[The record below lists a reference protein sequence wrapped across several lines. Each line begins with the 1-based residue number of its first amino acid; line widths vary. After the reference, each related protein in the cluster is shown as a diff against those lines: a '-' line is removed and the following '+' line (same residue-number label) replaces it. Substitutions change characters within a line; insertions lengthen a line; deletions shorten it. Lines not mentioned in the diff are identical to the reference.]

1 MSKVLDEKTM
11 NEIYEHLNYAYV
23 GKDCATSAWS
33 LASFFHISERKLR
46 EYISEI
52 RRNPK
57 YEKIV
62 CSCNGGY
69 YICTEE
75 ESDKA
80 NKRLY
85 SQAFS
90 LLKTAREN
98 DRKAGRNGQMRMAVD
113 EFLGSDTVE
122 AFGK

>member
-1 MSKVLDEKTM
+1 MGKTVSD
-11 NEIYEHLNYAYV
+11 EIYEYLEYV
-23 GKDCATSAWS
+23 AVGEKNAVPAWGLCAN
-33 LASFFHISERKLR
+33 FNVDKRKLR
-46 EYISEI
+46 DYIRNI

-75 ESDKA
+75 EADKA

>member
-1 MSKVLDEKTM
+1 MHEPVVYR
-11 NEIYEHLNYAYV
+11 IYEFLKHHV
-23 GKDCATSAWS
+23 GKEHAISAEN
-33 LASFFHISERKLR
+33 LAEVFGISERKLR

-52 RRNPK
+52 RRSGEL
-57 YEKIV
+57 EKVV

-75 ESDKA
+75 EADRA

-90 LLKTAREN
+90 LLKTAHAN
-98 DRKAGRNGQMRMAVD
+98 DRKAGRNGQMKI
-113 EFLGSDTVE
+113 ELGKFVE
-122 AFGK
+122 AFGE